1 MLNLQWEDLDCLEV
15 EGDLEKILDYSY
27 NAWNLDQRNTRYFVR
42 TFFIK
47 WYLIIDDFDIED
59 YETQEKQLMNMY
71 EYGEKKLLDVTEVKW
86 IIGYCI
92 SLNPEYFMKQGDNY
106 EEVRIKGDKYLHE
119 LALANPDDIYLKSLD
134 YDFGTEGHSHERYL
148 DWKRANREQ
157 FLLYVEE
164 NFNYDSLFSDCFKEL
179 ITMDL

>member
-86 IIGYCI
+86 IIGY
-92 SLNPEYFMKQGDNY
+92 
-106 EEVRIKGDKYLHE
+106 
-119 LALANPDDIYLKSLD
+119 
-134 YDFGTEGHSHERYL
+134 
-148 DWKRANREQ
+148 
-157 FLLYVEE
+157 
-164 NFNYDSLFSDCFKEL
+164 
-179 ITMDL
+179 